1 MTELKKKLKIDRTL
15 SEMFLGIIIFGLL
28 CQITVIWF
36 VPQKLLYTSG
46 LWTGILTAC
55 IYAYHLWWSIDRN
68 MTVNADNERGASAFS
83 LKHSV
88 LRYAAVALILL
99 GLWFMGGNTP
109 MLAGFLGIMGIKIG
123 AYLQPLISR
132 LHK

>member
-36 VPQKLLYTSG
+36 VPQKLLYTAG
-46 LWTGILTAC
+46 LWIGILTAC

-99 GLWFMGGNTP
+99 GSWFLGGNTP